1 MKKVTLLICLLAT
14 AFVASAQVYTYR
26 DTNGSLIFSDVPIP
40 GKTEINGKNTVP
52 TARVDN
58 PPTGTKAPVTSKP
71 KTLDEENAKIVEE
84 NKKVAEANQKV
95 NEQNKKLEE
104 ENRKRQAE
112 AQKQAE
118 ATKRSNCQVART
130 NLENAQ
136 SGRSANKGA
145 AIQNAQSQVNLYC
158 K

>member
-1 MKKVTLLICLLAT
+1 MKKVTLLVCLLAT
-14 AFVASAQVYTYR
+14 AFAAYAKVYTYR
-26 DTNGSLIFSDVPIP
+26 DANGSLIYSDVPIP
-40 GKTEINGKNTVP
+40 GKTDINGKSAVP
-52 TARVDN
+52 SAGVDN
-58 PPTGTKAPVTSKP
+58 PPAGTKAPGTSKP
-71 KTLDEENAKIVEE
+71 ETLEEKNARIAEE

-104 ENRKRQAE
+104 ENKKRQAE

-136 SGRSANKGA
+136 SGRTANKGS